1 MGQKYGGDFAK
12 ARDRLFSEIHRCGV
26 SGAEEEDIAEWLDD
40 TVQYLSEEYPALSVT
55 DRDSLKQ
62 AGRNFLA
69 PPVPHGVGKD
79 ATNRDEWAAQV
90 KEASSPDEDETEADS
105 AAEPGEPGV

>member
-1 MGQKYGGDFAK
+1 MGYAERRG
-12 ARDRLFSEIHRCGV
+12 LIEEL
-26 SGAEEEDIAEWLDD
+26 EEERDSR
-40 TVQYLSEEYPALSVT
+40 VLSYVLA

-79 ATNRDEWAAQV
+79 ATNRDEWAA
-90 KEASSPDEDETEADS
+90 EASDGSEAADDATEA
-105 AAEPGEPGV
+105 EPDG

>member
-12 ARDRLFSEIHRCGV
+12 ARDRLFSEIHRCDVAG
-26 SGAEEEDIAEWLDD
+26 SEEEHIVEWLED
-40 TVQYLSEEYPALSVT
+40 TVQYLSEEYPTLSLA

-69 PPVPHGVGKD
+69 PPIPHGVGKD
-79 ATNRDEWAAQV
+79 ATNREEWADEVTEEGVAE
-90 KEASSPDEDETEADS
+90 EAGDEARSED
-105 AAEPGEPGV
+105 

>member
-26 SGAEEEDIAEWLDD
+26 RGSEEEDIAEWLDD
-40 TVQYLSEEYPALSVT
+40 TIQYLSEEYPTLSLA

-69 PPVPHGVGKD
+69 PPIPHGVGKD
-79 ATNRDEWAAQV
+79 ATNREEWASDA
-90 KEASSPDEDETEADS
+90 AGEDAAGDTEEVAD
-105 AAEPGEPGV
+105 ADD

>member
-1 MGQKYGGDFAK
+1 LGQKYGGDFAK

-26 SGAEEEDIAEWLDD
+26 SGAEEDDIADWLDD
-40 TVQYLSEEYPALSVT
+40 TVQFLSEEYPALSIA

-69 PPVPHGVGKD
+69 PVIPHGVGKD
-79 ATNRDEWAAQV
+79 ATNRDEWDG
-90 KEASSPDEDETEADS
+90 E
-105 AAEPGEPGV
+105 AAEDAVAGDDEAEAAAND

>member
-26 SGAEEEDIAEWLDD
+26 SGAEEQDIAEWLED
-40 TVQYLSEEYPALSVT
+40 TVQFLSEEYPALSVA

-69 PPVPHGVGKD
+69 PVVPHGVGKD
-79 ATNRDEWAAQV
+79 ATNREEWAAGTT
-90 KEASSPDEDETEADS
+90 EEPARDEEEE
-105 AAEPGEPGV
+105 EPGD